1 VGKLF
6 GFNLNDTSGVLLF
19 IMSLIMVF
27 TLFIGLMMQVNQY
40 QYTGQVNIYYVS
52 AFLLGLVFFGYILVK
67 SLSQRNE

>member
-19 IMSLIMVF
+19 IMSVIMVF

-40 QYTGQVNIYYVS
+40 QYTGQVNIYYVT
-52 AFLLGLVFFGYILVK
+52 AFLLGLGFFGYILVK